1 MTKKLNKEQIFINNI
16 KKILVF
22 LSIIIGVILSAMYF
36 INGGLYSLLFDL
48 RESKT
53 VIIYSIV
60 IIVLLCILVILNI
73 SDESLPNNSKKITSN
88 SYVTVVTII
97 FIIIFGLLLIFTLID
112 FFLPIIVLALFL
124 VMTYHLIIKLVTTII
139 NKYGI
144 K

>member
-22 LSIIIGVILSAMYF
+22 LSIIIGVILSAMYL